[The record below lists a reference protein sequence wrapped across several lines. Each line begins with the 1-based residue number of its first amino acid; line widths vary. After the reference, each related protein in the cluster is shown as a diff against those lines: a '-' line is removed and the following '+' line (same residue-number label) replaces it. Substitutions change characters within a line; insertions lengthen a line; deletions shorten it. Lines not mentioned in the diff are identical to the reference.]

1 MSEIPTSPNVSVAR
15 ALQEV
20 SRATASVLTKLT
32 GRPQKSVL
40 NTLKNLHH
48 QSKVHI
54 GAYTVNKRGQ
64 IAKIWAWGDGDDA
77 REPVIDGNK
86 QVFTPRL
93 DEAAAWLR
101 NPV

>member
-1 MSEIPTSPNVSVAR
+1 MNEPTPNFTVAR

-20 SRATASVLTKLT
+20 SRATSSVLIKMT
-32 GRPQKSVL
+32 GRPQKSVM

-48 QSKVHI
+48 QSKIHI

-77 REPVIDGNK
+77 REPVDMNGKPTFI
-86 QVFTPRL
+86 PRP
-93 DEAAAWLR
+93 DEAAAWLTH
-101 NPV
+101 VQE

>member
-1 MSEIPTSPNVSVAR
+1 MSEPLKSPNVTVAR

-20 SRATASVLTKLT
+20 SRATASALIKLT

-40 NTLKNLHH
+40 NTLKNLYH
-48 QSKVHI
+48 QSKIHI

-64 IAKIWAWGDGDDA
+64 IAKVWVWGDGDDA
-77 REPVIDGNK
+77 REPAMRNSKVAFI
-86 QVFTPRL
+86 PRP

-101 NPV
+101 NPI

>member
-1 MSEIPTSPNVSVAR
+1 MSEPSPNVTVAR

-20 SRATASVLTKLT
+20 GRATSTVLIKMT
-32 GRPQKSVL
+32 GRPQKSVM

-48 QSKVHI
+48 QSKIHI

-77 REPVIDGNK
+77 REPISNQDNTRFV
-86 QVFTPRL
+86 PRP
-93 DEAAAWLR
+93 DIAAWWMHDQG
-101 NPV
+101 